1 MKKYILF
8 LVALFLVT
16 GICLAQEEDKWNLEK
31 STHFIVYY
39 KNAHN
44 DFIKQ
49 LIDNAENYYEKISS
63 DLGFNRFNFWLWDDR
78 AKIYI
83 YNNADDYQKATG
95 QPDWSGGSAAPRS
108 KVIKTFAYAQGF
120 FETVLAHEMGHI
132 IFREFVGF
140 DNPAV
145 PLWLDEGV
153 ASYQERVRYSQA
165 NALIKKAVD
174 SGNFIPL
181 EKLPNFG
188 EQFSMP
194 QDTAQLFYAEGFSA
208 VDFLIKE
215 YGKDKF
221 VTFCQNLRDKRNL
234 GRAFASVYPFNNTG
248 QMQSLWLKYL
258 KNE

>member
-1 MKKYILF
+1 MKKSISFLIILF
-8 LVALFLVT
+8 WVA
-16 GICLAQEEDKWNLEK
+16 GICLAQEQDKWNLEK

-39 KNAHN
+39 KNAPG

-49 LIDNAENYYEKISS
+49 LIDNSENYYEKISF

-83 YNNADDYQKATG
+83 YNNASDYRAATG
-95 QPDWSGGSAAPRS
+95 QPGWSGGSALPRD
-108 KVIKTFAYAQGF
+108 KIIKTFAYAQGF
-120 FETVLAHEMGHI
+120 FETVLAHEIGHI

-153 ASYQERVRYSQA
+153 ASYQERVRHSQA
-165 NALIKKAVD
+165 DALIKKALD
-174 SGNFIPL
+174 LGNFIPL

-194 QDTAQLFYAEGFSA
+194 QDTAQLFYAQGFSA
-208 VDFLIKE
+208 VDFLIKQ

-221 VTFCQNLRDKRNL
+221 VTFCQNLRDKRNMD
-234 GRAFASVYPFNNTG
+234 RALASVYPFNNIRE
-248 QMQSLWLKYL
+248 MEAAWLKYL
-258 KNE
+258 KNG